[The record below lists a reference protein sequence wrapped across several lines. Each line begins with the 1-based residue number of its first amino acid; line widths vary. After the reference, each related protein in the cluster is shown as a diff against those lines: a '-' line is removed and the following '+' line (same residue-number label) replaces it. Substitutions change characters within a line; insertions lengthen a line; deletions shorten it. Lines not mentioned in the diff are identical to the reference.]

1 MECMIKGTVLIIPE
15 GTKKIGFSDIYDYI
29 HGNLIEEILL
39 PSTLEVIEAYTFFD
53 FAELKKINIPKSV
66 LKIGSQAFWGL
77 DEIKD
82 LVIPSSVKQVEKHA
96 FCNIPQCKL
105 VIVGEHQEI
114 PNGWD
119 AEFAA
124 NVKEICFVSKL

>member
-1 MECMIKGTVLIIPE
+1 MKCMIKGTVLIIPE
-15 GTKKIGFSDIYDYI
+15 GTKKIGFSDICDYI
-29 HGNLIEEILL
+29 HGNLIEDILL
-39 PSTLEVIEAYTFFD
+39 PSTLEMIEANTFFD

-77 DEIKD
+77 DEIKY

-96 FCNIPQCKL
+96 FCNIPHCKL
-105 VIVGEHQEI
+105 VIAGEDQAI
-114 PNGWD
+114 PKGWD

-124 NVKEICFVSKL
+124 NVKEIRFVPKI